1 MNKKYLTI
9 DDISSY
15 KIAYDLSNYV
25 WKIVISWDYF
35 ARKTIGNQF
44 VRSIDSIS
52 ANIAEG
58 FGRYNKKEKIHF
70 YRYSQGSLIEA
81 KDWNSKAK
89 VRNLLKDEENK
100 YIQNKLDEL
109 PKEINHL
116 IKFTRDKLLE

>member
-58 FGRYNKKEKIHF
+58 FGRYNKRKRFIL
-70 YRYSQGSLIEA
+70 SL
-81 KDWNSKAK
+81 
-89 VRNLLKDEENK
+89 
-100 YIQNKLDEL
+100 
-109 PKEINHL
+109 
-116 IKFTRDKLLE
+116 

>member
-15 KIAYDLSNYV
+15 RIAHNLSNYV
-25 WKIVISWDYF
+25 WNIVINWNYF
-35 ARKTIGNQF
+35 ALKTIGNQF

-70 YRYSQGSLIEA
+70 YRYSQGSIIES
-81 KDWNSKAK
+81 KDWFTKA
-89 VRNLLKDEENK
+89 RERDLLKDKESR
-100 YIQNKLDEL
+100 YICE
-109 PKEINHL
+109 
-116 IKFTRDKLLE
+116 

>member
-1 MNKKYLTI
+1 MSKKYLTI

-25 WKIVISWDYF
+25 WNVVINWNYF
-35 ARKTIGNQF
+35 ALKTIGNQF

-70 YRYSQGSLIEA
+70 YRYSQGSIIES
-81 KDWNSKAK
+81 KDWNAKA
-89 VRNLLKDEENK
+89 RARSLLKDEEDQ
-100 YIQNKLDEL
+100 YICDKLTKL
-109 PKEINHL
+109 PKEVNTL
-116 IKFTRDKLLE
+116 IKFTRDKLSE